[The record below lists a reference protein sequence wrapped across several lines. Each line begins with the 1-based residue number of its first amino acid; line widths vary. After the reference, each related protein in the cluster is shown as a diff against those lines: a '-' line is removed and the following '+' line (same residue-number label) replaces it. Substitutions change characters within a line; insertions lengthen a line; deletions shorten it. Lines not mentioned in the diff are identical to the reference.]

1 MSGGRSER
9 PVAHSLVQALRHVP
23 DLAPFDD
30 QTLLRLLGAS
40 ATLFWPEGRTVFEK
54 GTAPDGLYIVI
65 SGEVAVVE
73 PDASGGGEVARIG
86 PGGYFGELSL
96 FFGDEH
102 SKDVETT
109 DDCELMVIPKE
120 SFQAL
125 LTSDEELADHFRRV
139 FEDRA
144 EAFRR

>member
-1 MSGGRSER
+1 MSGGKLQR
-9 PVAHSLVQALRHVP
+9 PVTHSLVKALRHVP

-40 ATLFWPEGRTVFEK
+40 ATLYWPEGQTVFEK
-54 GTAPDGLYIVI
+54 GTPPDGLYIVI

-73 PDASGGGEVARIG
+73 PDASGDGEVARIG

-96 FFGDEH
+96 FFEDEH

-109 DDCELMVIPKE
+109 ADCELMVIPKA
-120 SFQAL
+120 SFDAL
-125 LTSDEELADHFRRV
+125 LDADSELADHFRRV
-139 FEDRA
+139 FEGRA